1 MPEETAPVDSIIVAL
16 WTMRHVPRIAASLD
30 PSAIALA
37 LEIRL
42 AIGQKGWAW
51 IPNAPEDFDLLAF
64 RNLGW
69 SNGPPDLALMGLFRF
84 ISRR

>member
-30 PSAIALA
+30 PSATALA

-51 IPNAPEDFDLLAF
+51 IPNAPEDFDLLAL

-69 SNGPPDLALMGLFRF
+69 SNGPPDLALLGLFRF

>member
-1 MPEETAPVDSIIVAL
+1 
-16 WTMRHVPRIAASLD
+16 VPQIAASLD
-30 PSAIALA
+30 PSATALA

-51 IPNAPEDFDLLAF
+51 IPNAPEIDFDLLVL

-69 SNGPPDLALMGLFRF
+69 SNGPPDFALLRLFRF